1 MLRLRLNCSELYPSV
16 GSLGTLLV
24 GALIHI
30 AMSPPARRLL
40 CWVSVCAGTRLGSKD
55 ESDKDG
61 PRPEGDAA
69 SQVWAADN
77 GAMRCGSFHEV
88 WKFS

>member
-1 MLRLRLNCSELYPSV
+1 MQTYLVLRLRLNCSELYPSV

-61 PRPEGDAA
+61 PRPEGAHRLTGKWMSHTHVDG
-69 SQVWAADN
+69 N
-77 GAMRCGSFHEV
+77 
-88 WKFS
+88 